1 MLQMVRVAVAL
12 LLMVLP
18 LLMPWPAHT
27 QTQVPRIA
35 LLIGNQTYTKEI
47 GRLANPHNDVALLE
61 RALTGLG
68 FDVVIVR
75 DAGLAQLHQA
85 VNAYARRVRAA
96 GARAVGFFYY
106 SGHGAADAGTNYL
119 VPIDAKTT
127 ETSELWDQSLRL
139 TEVTRK
145 LKSEAANATHFVVF
159 DACRNTLKLSK
170 AGSRGLVQSKGFVPI
185 VQESGMLI
193 AYATAEGELA
203 SDVGAGAGPYAKVLA
218 EEIVKPG
225 VEAVNMFRRVQVRV
239 RSTIGQEPWLGFN
252 ALGEVYLA
260 GLNVKAP
267 APPPSADALAKK
279 AAQASRDFEEGE
291 RHYHGRGVPRDYI
304 KARQGYQRA
313 AVAGHAGAM
322 SGLGWLHEKG
332 YGTPKDY
339 AKARA
344 WYEKAAANANTSS
357 MANLARLHR
366 EGLGVPQDYAKAREL
381 YEKAA
386 AAGNADGLVGLGW
399 LHQHGWGVPLDY
411 AKAREFYEK
420 GVAKGSGAAMNN
432 LGVMHERGLGVAKDS
447 VKAREWYERSAA
459 AGNDFAMNNLGR
471 AFEHGWGA
479 PPDHA
484 KAREWY
490 EKAAAAGNRLAKGN
504 LARLLDQGKG
514 GPIDAARAAKL
525 LLEAARSGNDEIIE
539 MLQGDM
545 QKWTKET
552 RAELKR
558 ELARLGHYK
567 GQLGDTWDGR
577 ANMAVGRYL
586 GQGG

>member
-1 MLQMVRVAVAL
+1 MLQMLRAAVAVL
-12 LLMVLP
+12 LLVMPV
-18 LLMPWPAHT
+18 LMPWPAHT
-27 QTQVPRIA
+27 QPQVGRIA

-61 RALTGLG
+61 RALKGLG
-68 FDVVIVR
+68 FDVIVVR

-96 GARAVGFFYY
+96 GTKALGFFYY

-127 ETSELWDQSLRL
+127 ETGELWDQSLRL
-139 TEVTRK
+139 TEITRK

-159 DACRNTLKLSK
+159 DACRNTLKLTK

-185 VQESGMLI
+185 VQETGMLI

-225 VEAVNMFRRVQVRV
+225 VEAVNMFRRVQVRI

-260 GLNVKAP
+260 GLKL
-267 APPPSADALAKK
+267 PPPSAADVLAKK
-279 AAQASRDFEEGE
+279 AAQAQHDFEEGD
-291 RHYHGRGVPRDYI
+291 RHYHGRGVARDYI
-304 KARQGYQRA
+304 KARRA
-313 AVAGHAGAM
+313 YEKAAGAGHAGAM
-322 SGLGWLHEKG
+322 HALASLHETG
-332 YGTPKDY
+332 SGTARDY

-344 WYEKAAANANTSS
+344 WYEKAAARGNAPS
-357 MANLARLHR
+357 MIGLARLHR
-366 EGLGVPQDYAKAREL
+366 EGWGGPQDHAKAREL

-386 AAGNADGLVGLGW
+386 AAGSADGMAGLGW
-399 LHQHGWGVPLDY
+399 LHQHGWGVPQDY
-411 AKAREFYEK
+411 LKARELYEK
-420 GVAKGSGAAMNN
+420 GIAKGSSTAMNN
-432 LGVMHERGLGVAKDS
+432 LGVMHERGLGVPKDQA
-447 VKAREWYERSAA
+447 KAREWFERSAA

-471 AFEHGWGA
+471 VFENGSGA
-479 PPDHA
+479 PQDHA

-490 EKAAAAGNRLAKGN
+490 EKAAAAGNRFAKGH

-514 GPIDAARAAKL
+514 GQVDTVRAAKL
-525 LLEAARSGNDEIIE
+525 LLEAARSGNNEVLE

-545 QKWTKET
+545 QQWTKDT

-558 ELARLGHYK
+558 ALARLGLYK
-567 GQLGDTWDGR
+567 GPLGDTWDRR
-577 ANMAVGRYL
+577 ANMAIGRYL

>member
-1 MLQMVRVAVAL
+1 MRMARVAVAL
-12 LLMVLP
+12 LLLVLAV
-18 LLMPWPAHT
+18 LMPWPAHA
-27 QTQVPRIA
+27 QPQVGRVA
-35 LLIGNQTYTKEI
+35 LLIGNQAYTKEI

-61 RALTGLG
+61 RALKGLG
-68 FDVVIVR
+68 FDVVVVR

-96 GARAVGFFYY
+96 GAKAVGLFYY

-119 VPIDAKTT
+119 VPTDAKTT
-127 ETSELWDQSLRL
+127 ETGELWDQSLRL
-139 TEVTRK
+139 TEITRK

-159 DACRNTLKLSK
+159 DACRNTLKLTK
-170 AGSRGLVQSKGFVPI
+170 AGARGLVQSKGFVSV
-185 VQESGMLI
+185 VQETGMLI

-218 EEIVKPG
+218 EEIVRPG

-279 AAQASRDFEEGE
+279 AAQASRDFEEGD
-291 RHYHGRGVPRDYI
+291 RRYHGRGVPRDYV
-304 KARQGYQRA
+304 KARHALEKA

-322 SGLGWLHEKG
+322 HAVGWLHENG
-332 YGTPKDY
+332 YGTARDY

-344 WYEKAAANANTSS
+344 WYEKAAANANAPG
-357 MANLARLHR
+357 MVNLARLHR
-366 EGLGVPQDYAKAREL
+366 EGWGVAQDYAKAREL

-386 AAGNADGLVGLGW
+386 AAGSADGLAGLGW

-420 GVAKGSGAAMNN
+420 GVAKGGSTAMNN
-432 LGVMHERGLGVAKDS
+432 LGVMHERGLGVPRDQP
-447 VKAREWYERSAA
+447 KAREWFERSAA

-471 AFEHGWGA
+471 VFENGWGA
-479 PPDHA
+479 PPDHT

-514 GPIDAARAAKL
+514 GAIDAVRAARL
-525 LLEAARSGNDEIIE
+525 LLEAARSGNDEVLE

-545 QKWTKET
+545 QKWTKNT

-558 ELARLGHYK
+558 ELARLGLYK
-567 GQLGDTWDGR
+567 GPLGDTWDGR
-577 ANMAVGRYL
+577 ANMAIGRYL